1 MFMMNKTQFLKQFLS
16 ESGIFTEE
24 DVISLSEETKDASIS
39 EIATEVIRELLN
51 KLQAIDDQIVI
62 DKSKGDIRH
71 FGDIQYLQNAITKLE
86 TIIEVSPM
94 TSEAAKAKEYVQD
107 IIKTLMYL
115 NQYKDVFKAAYAS
128 KKTVIIMKYKE
139 LMMAIYSSVAY
150 LMSTIVDFTSEVPG
164 LKSSFDLKEI
174 APIQALKNFN
184 TMANNGQFK
193 KAITD
198 VVFVRESFTEIPVED
213 LYSLTEAE
221 GILDT
226 ITTGLN
232 NFING
237 IQNNPT
243 LTNILYKAMGILVLL
258 ISMREVI
265 YTIYRSRHKFS
276 DVIDS
281 VKQFSLFDTHKI
293 SDKFKS
299 FVNRYAVDVETASD
313 VASRETVDQNK
324 SLAKDIKA
332 LPPVS
337 GLSSTT
343 LPNETPAF
351 NNDEFSFGF

>member
-1 MFMMNKTQFLKQFLS
+1 MFMLNKTQFLKQFLS

-24 DVISLSEETKDASIS
+24 DVISLSEETKDSSIAA
-39 EIATEVIRELLN
+39 IATSVIKELMT
-51 KLQAIDDQIVI
+51 KIQAIDDQIII

-94 TSEAAKAKEYVQD
+94 TESAAKAKEYVQD
-107 IIKTLMYL
+107 IIKALMYL

-139 LMMAIYSSVAY
+139 LMMAIYSAVAY
-150 LMSTIVDFTSEVPG
+150 LMSTVVDYSSEVPG
-164 LKSSFDLKEI
+164 LKNSFDIKEI

-184 TMANNGQFK
+184 SMANNGQFK

-198 VVFVRESFTEIPVED
+198 VIFVRESFTEIPVED

-243 LTNILYKAMGILVLL
+243 LTNVLYKAMGILVLL

-265 YTIYRSRHKFS
+265 YTIYRSRYKFS
-276 DVIDS
+276 DVVDS

-299 FVNRYAVDVETASD
+299 FVNRYSADVETASE
-313 VASRETVDQNK
+313 VASRETVDQNRI
-324 SLAKDIKA
+324 LAKDVKA

-337 GLSSTT
+337 GISSTT
-343 LPNETPAF
+343 LPTEAPKF